1 MLDIYIYNC
10 GSHKKLKSNNR
21 LENCQVFHE
30 TQHFF
35 EIFEITRT
43 GGSFLLFFSNTW
55 YQCFF
60 DSQFFFKYPVPV
72 VLSFWFF
79 FFKYPQ
85 PVVLSFWFFFS
96 SAHNQWFFDSD
107 LFFRMPATSGYYN
120 NERQAPTLEHTRE
133 GEQARTR
140 MGWWRTILQRYAL
153 LKQGQRDHTTWQNQP
168 FIRRLTSARSR
179 SATKNTRGRVGSL
192 PWPRWTSTYT
202 GTFTF
207 MSKAS

>member
-55 YQCFF
+55 YRCFF

-79 FFKYPQ
+79 Y
-85 PVVLSFWFFFS
+85 S
-96 SAHNQWFFDSD
+96 SAHNQWFFHSD

-120 NERQAPTLEHTRE
+120 NQRQAPTLEHTRE
-133 GEQARTR
+133 REQVRTR
-140 MGWWRTILQRYAL
+140 MGWWRTIVQGTHSLSKVEETTPPGRISL
-153 LKQGQRDHTTWQNQP
+153 LSD
-168 FIRRLTSARSR
+168 L
-179 SATKNTRGRVGSL
+179 
-192 PWPRWTSTYT
+192 
-202 GTFTF
+202 
-207 MSKAS
+207 

>member
-1 MLDIYIYNC
+1 VNNHGYQKYQNTWFWYITSVIIKIKIPGVRYIYIYNC

-55 YQCFF
+55 YRCFF

-79 FFKYPQ
+79 F
-85 PVVLSFWFFFS
+85 SNTR
-96 SAHNQWFFDSD
+96 NQWFFHSD
-107 LFFRMPATSGYYN
+107 FFIRVPTTSGSFILIYSFECPQPAVITIIKDKPPHWSIPE
-120 NERQAPTLEHTRE
+120 NESKFEPEWAGE
-133 GEQARTR
+133 GPLCKVRT
-140 MGWWRTILQRYAL
+140 
-153 LKQGQRDHTTWQNQP
+153 P
-168 FIRRLTSARSR
+168 
-179 SATKNTRGRVGSL
+179 
-192 PWPRWTSTYT
+192 
-202 GTFTF
+202 
-207 MSKAS
+207 